1 VVKIEIVD
9 SGHVSRDDAAFP
21 TLVVLGEGEL
31 VCGYTAKGQGPN
43 ALAGTDWS
51 RSMNGG
57 ATWTREGVV
66 LPRTEEPVTINSLR
80 LSAASDGTLLAYG
93 SRDYLEGKGDTRSF
107 GNEKSE
113 PVFCLSRDRG
123 ESWSEPAVITT
134 DLSPAYEISNP
145 IVDAGKNIWL
155 APAATLPDSSR
166 LGERVVVFESRDGGR
181 TWPDYH
187 TVFHDP
193 AGKKGFFEQKVIG
206 LGQGKLLAAAWTVTL
221 GDYKDLENHF
231 ALSEDYGQTWSPAL
245 PTGISGQTLGLL
257 HLGEDRLLALSN
269 RRYGDQGVVAYLARF
284 SSTGWEIEGELLLW
298 DARANRDKSTEA
310 TSGIDAF
317 DDFAFGLPSAVRLGE
332 NLFLSVHWC
341 REEGVF
347 GIRWIKF
354 SID

>member
-1 VVKIEIVD
+1 MVKINIEE

-21 TLVVLGEGEL
+21 TLIDLGGGEFL
-31 VCGYTAKGQGPN
+31 CGYTAKGQGPN

-51 RSMNGG
+51 RSSDWGS
-57 ATWTREGVV
+57 TWTREGSI
-66 LPRTEEPVTINSLR
+66 LPRTENPVTINSLR
-80 LSAASDGTLLAYG
+80 LSAASDGTLIAYG

-107 GNEKSE
+107 GNEKNE

-123 ESWSEPAVITT
+123 KSWSKPSVIDS

-145 IVDAGKNIWL
+145 VVDAGSNIWL
-155 APAATLPDSSR
+155 APAATLPDSGR
-166 LGERVVVFESRDGGR
+166 LGERVVVFQSKDGGR
-181 TWPDYH
+181 TWPDCH
-187 TVFHDP
+187 IVFYDP
-193 AGKKGFFEQKVIG
+193 AGKKGFFEQKVIS

-231 ALSEDYGQTWSPAL
+231 SLSEDFGRTWSDAL

-257 HLGEDRLLALSN
+257 YLGEDRLLGLSN
-269 RRYGDQGVVAYLARF
+269 RRYGDQGVVAYLVRF
-284 SSTGWEIEGELLLW
+284 TPIRWSLEGESLLW
-298 DARANRDKSTEA
+298 DARASRDKNTET

-332 NLFLSVHWC
+332 NRFLAVHWC

-347 GIRWIKF
+347 GIRWTRF
-354 SID
+354 SIV